1 MTGPDGQTFI
11 IIDHPQEGHD
21 IVIIVQRLTDTHD
34 HDVADPLTLIS
45 LIKILLHQHDL
56 GHDFPAGQIPLL
68 GNQTRCTEGAANVA
82 ANLGGDT
89 D

>member
-1 MTGPDGQTFI
+1 MTGPDGQTLI

-21 IVIIVQRLTDTHD
+21 IVIIVQGLTDSHD
-34 HDVADPLTLIS
+34 HDMADPLTLFT
-45 LIKILLHQHDL
+45 LIKIFLHQHDL

-68 GNQTRCTEGAANVA
+68 GNQTRCTEGTANVA